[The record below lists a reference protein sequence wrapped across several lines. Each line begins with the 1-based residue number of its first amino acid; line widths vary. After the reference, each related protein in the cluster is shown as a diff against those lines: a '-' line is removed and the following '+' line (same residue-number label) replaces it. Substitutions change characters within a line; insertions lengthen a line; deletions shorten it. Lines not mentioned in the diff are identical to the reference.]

1 MVSPRPGPIRWLRY
15 VYGARLPDEY
25 RPWVLHDATAR
36 TWVLRFALRVFF
48 EALPWLTAGFLLLV
62 FLTPLPA
69 GLVLLGLLMALV
81 LGLFLTLGSA
91 DELAEVRL
99 AKHGFPPN
107 TGKEVRKRRGGAGT
121 WP

>member
-15 VYGARLPDEY
+15 VYGARLPDRY
-25 RPWVLHDATAR
+25 RPWVLHDATAP
-36 TWVLRFALRVFF
+36 TWVLRFAFRVVV
-48 EALPWLTAGFLLLV
+48 EALPWLVAGFLLLV

-69 GLVLLGLLMALV
+69 GLVALGLLMALV

-99 AKHGFPPN
+99 ARHGYPPG
-107 TGKEVRKRRGGAGT
+107 TGKAVRGRRGGAAT

>member
-36 TWVLRFALRVFF
+36 TWVLRFAFRVFI
-48 EALPWLTAGFLLLV
+48 EVLPWLVGVFLLLF
-62 FLTPLPA
+62 FLTPLPVVVIVLA
-69 GLVLLGLLMALV
+69 LVMALL
-81 LGLFLTLGSA
+81 LGLFLTVTSA

-99 AKHGFPPN
+99 TKHGYAPG
-107 TGKEVRKRRGGAGT
+107 TGKAVRKRRGGAST

>member
-25 RPWVLHDATAR
+25 RPWVLHDATAP
-36 TWVLRFALRVFF
+36 TWLLRFTFRVFI
-48 EALPWLTAGFLLLV
+48 EVLPWLVAVFLLLF
-62 FLTPLPA
+62 FLTPLPV
-69 GLVLLGLLMALV
+69 GVILLALLMALL
-81 LGLFLTLGSA
+81 LGLFLTVTSA

-99 AKHGFPPN
+99 GKHGFPPG
-107 TGKEVRKRRGGAGT
+107 TGKAVRKRRGGAST